1 MYIGTRMILINS
13 NTINGKSPSIFENY
27 FPFHKINHQHETVN
41 SLNSIYS
48 LPTGSLELPIYRTE
62 SGKSSIR
69 FICSTIWNSTLKDLS
84 MKNIEKYNKD
94 PFWICKTNIKNL
106 KRILQKHFLEHY
118 WIQNN
123 LIINVR
129 KNLFL
134 SFSFFFYQLI
144 GKSMKMI
151 STLYQLPL
159 FNTFK

>member
-1 MYIGTRMILINS
+1 MSLFLPQLTLI
-13 NTINGKSPSIFENY
+13 
-27 FPFHKINHQHETVN
+27 HKHETVN

-134 SFSFFFYQLI
+134 SFSLFFLSTNRKI
-144 GKSMKMI
+144 NENDINSI
-151 STLYQLPL
+151 ST
-159 FNTFK
+159 TFIQYF